1 MIFYDIIIHVIP
13 FMTFM
18 ISVFFNRN
26 KTPVDTVFSIMTGYI
41 FLTEVL
47 GSIVG
52 RYLHF
57 DNFFIYNFYCLFF
70 PLINFRIFSMLS
82 KSAPRKKLIKILSFV
97 LILIF
102 IGENIIFKN
111 LFTEIQYHTYLI
123 SLIFLIYIISVHLL
137 EIMESDIIHDF
148 YRSKSFWISTGLLL
162 FSVPF
167 LPMMIAFKFM
177 TLNFEIRMV
186 VTSILIIVMHSC
198 FIVASL
204 RTKYK

>member
-57 DNFFIYNFYCLFF
+57 DNFFLYNFYCLFF

-82 KSAPRKKLIKILSFV
+82 KSAPRKKLIKTLSFV

-186 VTSILIIVMHSC
+186 VTSILIIAMHSC

>member
-1 MIFYDIIIHVIP
+1 MFFYDLVVHVVP
-13 FMTFM
+13 FLTF
-18 ISVFFNRN
+18 IVSIFFNRN
-26 KTPVDTVFSIMTGYI
+26 KTPIDTVFSIMTGYI
-41 FLTEVL
+41 FLTEL
-47 GSIVG
+47 FGFIVG
-52 RYLHF
+52 RYVHF

-70 PLINFRIFSMLS
+70 PLINFRIFSILS
-82 KSAPRKKLIKILSFV
+82 KSASMKKRIKILSFL
-97 LILIF
+97 LILFF

-111 LFTEIQYHTYLI
+111 LFTEQQYHTYLI

>member
-82 KSAPRKKLIKILSFV
+82 KSAPRKKLIKTLSFV

-186 VTSILIIVMHSC
+186 VTSILIIAMHSC